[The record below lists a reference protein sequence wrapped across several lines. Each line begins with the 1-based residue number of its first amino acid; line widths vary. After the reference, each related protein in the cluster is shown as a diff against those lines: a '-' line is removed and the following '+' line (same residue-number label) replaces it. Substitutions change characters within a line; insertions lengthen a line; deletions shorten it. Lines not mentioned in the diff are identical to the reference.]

1 MEENKKLYPFKFIPI
16 EDEYPWG
23 KEVFG
28 LADLGYRDTQIL
40 NGWLSCNSINEVMD
54 MYVDRVVGENVFEFF
69 GRQFPVGV
77 KYIDAVGRMPLIV
90 HPDDEVAG
98 QRYDFLGKTKLW
110 YVLDAKPGARVC
122 IGVKEETSVADFY
135 SACVDGSA
143 EALLKAFEPKAGDFF
158 VIEPGVPH
166 CAAGGVK
173 ILEIGE
179 ASPLDFCLTNWGEEV
194 PENEFD
200 SSLNIVEALDFIVLK
215 PCGQY
220 VAPEQKNRLVSRQ
233 EFVVTRLELPDP
245 VHIIGNEA
253 TSFAVYNC
261 VSGEASVQFKA
272 ENGEVES
279 VIVAQG
285 DTVMVPAEVD
295 DFIIVPRQSG
305 TVLLE
310 TMVERKP
317 EEDGYIDPE
326 AEPQLPGEGEE
337 FKFNPVYGRFSK
349 N

>member
-16 EDEYPWG
+16 EDEFPWG
-23 KEVFG
+23 KEIHG
-28 LADLGYRDTQIL
+28 LADLGYRDTQVL

-54 MYVDRVVGENVFEFF
+54 MYVDRVVGEDVFEYF

-77 KYIDAVGRMPLIV
+77 KYIDVTGRMPLIV
-90 HPDDEVAG
+90 HPDDVVAE
-98 QRYDFLGKTKLW
+98 QRYDFLGKAKLW
-110 YVLDAKPGARVC
+110 YVLDARPGAQVFV
-122 IGVKEETSVADFY
+122 GVKRETPVSDFY
-135 SACVDGSA
+135 SACIDGSA
-143 EALLKAFEPKAGDFF
+143 DSLLQAYEPKKGDFY

-166 CAAGGVK
+166 SAAGGVK

-179 ASPLDFCLTNWGEEV
+179 ASPLDFCLTNWGEEL
-194 PENEFD
+194 PEDEFD
-200 SSLNIVEALDFIVLK
+200 SSLNIVEALDFIALK
-215 PCGQY
+215 PCAPY
-220 VAPEQKNRLVSRQ
+220 VAPEGKNRLVSRQ

-245 VHIIGNEA
+245 VHIIGQEA
-253 TSFAVYNC
+253 GSFAVYNC
-261 VSGEASVQFKA
+261 VSGEASIQVRA

-279 VIVAQG
+279 VVVAGG
-285 DTVMVPAEVD
+285 DTVLVPAEVD
-295 DFIIVPRQSG
+295 DFFIVPRQSG

-317 EEDGYIDPE
+317 EQDEYIDPD
-326 AEPQLPGEGEE
+326 AEPLLPDEGEE